1 MRTPLLAAMLFC
13 LSVSPVP
20 AFNASLYGGKNAQ
33 GVDDGF
39 HGKKTACGEIFNMHA
54 MTAAHRT
61 LPCGTKVKVTN
72 KANGQ
77 SVIVTINDRGPA
89 KRTGLEIDLAQ
100 GAAFAIGIAGLGN
113 VSLEVVG
120 KAIRIA
126 F

>member
-1 MRTPLLAAMLFC
+1 MRTPFLAAMLFC
-13 LSVSPVP
+13 LSVSPAP
-20 AFNASLYGGKNAQ
+20 AFNASLYGGENAH

-120 KAIRIA
+120 KVIGIA